1 MCYIYGMRPSLL
13 DRYILRGHVAP
24 YFFGIAV
31 ITFIFVMDFIFR
43 SLDMFIGKGVE
54 LLVVLE
60 FFVLSLGH
68 MYALII
74 PMAVMP
80 ATLMAFG
87 QLASENEVTAMKA
100 SGVSL
105 YRMMA
110 PVLVVSALLGG
121 FLVYYNNAI
130 LPESNHRLMN
140 LMLAIGKMRPTL
152 EIKENLFS
160 DGIEGYTIYVR
171 EKDDR
176 TGRIEDVLITE
187 KKRGASP
194 TTITAAR
201 GRMEYVDDR
210 NVLRFELEDGEIHEM
225 PDAGD
230 VATYRRTSFR
240 NFVLNIQDAD
250 RSLRRTERSHR
261 GDREMSAGMMRR
273 RIGEIETDIANV
285 EQKMHRIAAKEILE
299 KVSLVFPSMS
309 SEAAAAAEPV
319 ENGRT
324 PQARPR
330 TRKPANPADQT
341 LGYLETQKHIIESN
355 RNQISRYGVEIHK
368 KYSIPFSCIV
378 FVLLGAPLAIRA
390 GRKGMTMS
398 VGFSIFFFLVY
409 YMFLISGEKLA
420 DRRYLDP
427 WLAMWLP
434 NFVLGG
440 TGLVLLFATVREAQT
455 IDWAR
460 FAPLKRWRKKPA

>member
-1 MCYIYGMRPSLL
+1 MRPSLL
-13 DRYILRGHVAP
+13 DRYILRSHVAP
-24 YFFGIAV
+24 YVFGVAV

-43 SLDMFIGKGVE
+43 SLDMFIGKGVDI
-54 LLVVLE
+54 LVVLE

-87 QLASENEVTAMKA
+87 QLAAENEVTAMKA

-105 YRMMA
+105 YRMIA
-110 PVLVVSALLGG
+110 PVLFASVLLGG

-140 LMLAIGKMRPTL
+140 LMIAIGKMRPTL

-176 TGRIEDVLITE
+176 TGEIRDVLITE
-187 KKRGASP
+187 KKKGASP
-194 TTITAAR
+194 TTIVAAR
-201 GRMEYVDDR
+201 GRMEYLDDR

-230 VATYRRTSFR
+230 ITSYRRTSFR
-240 NFVLNIQDAD
+240 NFTLNIQDAD

-273 RIGEIETDIANV
+273 RIEEIEEDIAAV
-285 EQKMHRIAAKEILE
+285 ETKMHRFASREILG
-299 KVSLVFPSMS
+299 KAALVFP
-309 SEAAAAAEPV
+309 EFAGPADEAAEPV
-319 ENGRT
+319 EDGRT
-324 PQARPR
+324 PPATPR
-330 TRKPANPADQT
+330 TRTISDPAGQT
-341 LGYLETQKHIIESN
+341 LGFLETQTHIIESN

-390 GRKGMTMS
+390 GKKGMTMS
-398 VGFSIFFFLVY
+398 VGFSILFFLVY

-427 WLAMWLP
+427 WLAMWMP
-434 NFVLGG
+434 NFVLSAAAAF
-440 TGLVLLFATVREAQT
+440 LLHSTVREAQT
-455 IDWAR
+455 INWERLDV
-460 FAPLKRWRKKPA
+460 LKRWRKRTR